1 MQIARAGD
9 ESGKREAGANGAPRG
24 ALESP
29 ESISSRR
36 SGRVPAFGALSAVA
50 KDNVYWFGDRGLIF
64 TSPWVVTPRTERQ
77 TAVVLLT
84 ARRDPLELSVGDRLM
99 RDQAFAIAPQTRRGL
114 RAVDAGLVS
123 INVEPHHPSYAAF
136 RRAGCGVRALSRA
149 AFGGFDTALER
160 AYEGELPHA
169 EAEELFEGVVEM
181 AVRQIEGE
189 IRRDERAEQLH
200 AMLRENPDCSLGDVA
215 RELKVSYTGASHAF
229 ARAVGLPL
237 RSYQHWMKCMR
248 ASSLLG
254 RDVKLTEIAR
264 VAGFADS
271 SHLSRSWQRQYGLPP
286 SYIRD
291 DAHVR
296 IVY

>member
-1 MQIARAGD
+1 MQAERPGD
-9 ESGKREAGANGAPRG
+9 EREARGRG
-24 ALESP
+24 ADA
-29 ESISSRR
+29 
-36 SGRVPAFGALSAVA
+36 SGLPPRASQRLPAFGALSAIA
-50 KDNVYWFGDRGLIF
+50 KDNVYWFGERGLIF

-84 ARRDPLELSVGDRLM
+84 ARRDPVELSVGGRVL
-99 RDQAFAIAPQTRRGL
+99 RDVAFAIAPQTRRGL
-114 RAVDAGLVS
+114 QAVDAGLVS

-136 RRAGCGVRALSRA
+136 RRAGQARRLPRSAFA
-149 AFGGFDTALER
+149 AFDRALER
-160 AYEGELPHA
+160 VYEGELPHA
-169 EAEELFEGVVEM
+169 EAEELFEAVVEV
-181 AVRQIEGE
+181 AVRELDGE
-189 IRRDERAEQLH
+189 IRRNERALQLH
-200 AMLRENPDCSLGDVA
+200 ALLRENPDCSLGDIA
-215 RELKVSYTGASHAF
+215 RELNVSYTGASHAF
-229 ARAVGLPL
+229 ARSVGLPL

-296 IVY
+296 IVR